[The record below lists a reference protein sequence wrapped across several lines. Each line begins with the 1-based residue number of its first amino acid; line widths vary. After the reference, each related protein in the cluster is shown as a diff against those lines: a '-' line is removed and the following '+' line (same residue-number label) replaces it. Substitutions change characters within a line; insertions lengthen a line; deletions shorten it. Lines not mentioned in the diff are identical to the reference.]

1 MASTTLPPRIAE
13 LVGLI
18 GIDAVLQLVQARL
31 LGREWRVGPTHDCEF
46 WRAWSDV
53 IGEGLTET
61 VRKAWVGREAMYLPN
76 CAALLRAEQHRQI
89 VARYDELVAGG
100 LAGRAAI
107 YQLCREKGMADRSL
121 RRIINQPTP
130 PPAPEDAQLIL
141 NFLFE

>member
-18 GIDAVLQLVQARL
+18 GIDAVMQLVQARL
-31 LGREWRVGPTHDCEF
+31 FGREWRIGPTRDCEF

-76 CAALLRAEQHRQI
+76 CAALLRDEQHRQV
-89 VARYDELVAGG
+89 VARYEAL
-100 LAGRAAI
+100 LATGMSSRAAI
-107 YQLCREKGMADRSL
+107 YQMCRENGYSDRNL
-121 RRIINQPTP
+121 RRIVNRPTP
-130 PPAPEDAQLIL
+130 PPAPEDAQLL
-141 NFLFE
+141 LPFLQ

>member
-18 GIDAVLQLVQARL
+18 GIEAVLQLVQARL
-31 LGREWRVGPTHDCEF
+31 FGREWRVGPTHDCEF

-76 CAALLRAEQHRQI
+76 CAALLRAEQHRWI
-89 VARYDELVAGG
+89 VERYEALLADGM
-100 LAGRAAI
+100 AGRAAI
-107 YQLCREKGMADRSL
+107 YVLCRETGKSDRWL
-121 RRIINQPTP
+121 RSIINRPTP
-130 PPAPEDAQLIL
+130 PPAPEDAQLL
-141 NFLFE
+141 LPFL